1 MYLPKQDC
9 ATKVIIV
16 NNPIMEDR
24 KTLIYLVSAI
34 NLFLIA
40 IALESPMSWSLI
52 FAVTFALLALG
63 LLLQPFTAKLK
74 KRIVNKGD

>member
-1 MYLPKQDC
+1 MHLLKQDW
-9 ATKVIIV
+9 TTTVILI
-16 NNPIMEDR
+16 NNTIMEDR

-34 NLFLIA
+34 NLFLIS

-52 FAVTFALLALG
+52 FAITFALLALG

-74 KRIVNKGD
+74 KKILDKSK